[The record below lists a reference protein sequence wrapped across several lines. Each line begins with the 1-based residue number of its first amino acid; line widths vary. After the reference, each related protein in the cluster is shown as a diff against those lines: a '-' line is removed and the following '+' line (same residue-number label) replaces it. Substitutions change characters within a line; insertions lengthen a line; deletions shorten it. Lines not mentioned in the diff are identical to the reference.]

1 MTMRLAT
8 RFLVLALFAAAIGLA
23 GCGKKSDTAA
33 KDAPP
38 AGMPAGLH
46 VMGVT
51 LGRTIGADKK
61 IIDATDQFTPTE
73 TIYASVETHGASTG
87 AVLMARWT
95 YEGDQ
100 LVDEATENIAP
111 TGPAT
116 TEFHVAKPDGWPEG
130 RYEVEILLDGVS
142 VVTKPFTVKG

>member
-1 MTMRLAT
+1 MTMRPAT
-8 RFLVLALFAAAIGLA
+8 CFLFFAMLAAAIGLV

-33 KDAPP
+33 QNPP

-51 LGRTIGADKK
+51 LGRTIGPDKK
-61 IIDATDQFTPTE
+61 ILDATDVFTPTE
-73 TIYASVETHGASTG
+73 TIYASVETHGASDG
-87 AVLMARWT
+87 AVLLARWT

-100 LVDEATENIAP
+100 LIDESTENLAP

-116 TEFHVAKPDGWPEG
+116 TEFHVSKPDGWPEG
-130 RYEVEILLDGVS
+130 RYEVEIVLDGTS
-142 VVTKPFTVKG
+142 VATKAFTVKG